1 MSDNSRMHKPKKH
14 NITGVAKR
22 KSAQSVTWSHQ
33 PCLNPGTFFAN
44 RAFSYGRCTHFT
56 CFTGTKVQ
64 ILTPEKRVGYLC
76 AFFALW
82 KCPECPNLCIR
93 SGEKFIALENMSI
106 HRPCLLRAIDE
117 LKSDLRKVRCELE
130 NKPSGDWVNT
140 GLGLRWVKVEPNAC
154 TREIQSVPLS
164 AALKNKADF
173 TKSELNAFFLG
184 NLYHDSYIKVGNT
197 SFKPIEGPIPFP
209 KFQLTDEDLPVSVH
223 ESTPF
228 ENTILDTSAHVYNSI
243 SFRF

>member
-1 MSDNSRMHKPKKH
+1 
-14 NITGVAKR
+14 
-22 KSAQSVTWSHQ
+22 
-33 PCLNPGTFFAN
+33 L
-44 RAFSYGRCTHFT
+44 
-56 CFTGTKVQ
+56 
-64 ILTPEKRVGYLC
+64 
-76 AFFALW
+76 
-82 KCPECPNLCIR
+82 

-117 LKSDLRKVRCELE
+117 VKSDLRKVRCELE

-154 TREIQSVPLS
+154 MREIQSAPLS

-184 NLYHDSYIKVGNT
+184 NLCQDSYIKVGNT
-197 SFKPIEGPIPFP
+197 SFKPIEGPIQFP
-209 KFQLTDEDLPVSVH
+209 KFQLTEKDLPVRVH
-223 ESTPF
+223 EATPF